1 MLFKKTV
8 LYSAVFF
15 ALNLPTPLKKR
26 ERNDTRYRTAR
37 KTKNK
42 VRNTEL

>member
-1 MLFKKTV
+1 MLFKKRCFT
-8 LYSAVFF
+8 APFFF